1 MMNLELR
8 VNGEAVVKMEIN
20 ATLLSQILQL
30 KVSPAAAA
38 EPAKSS
44 PLTEAQAEE
53 LLSLVD
59 EKCVEFLKRI
69 AANQGV
75 LTWGET
81 KALFNIKDWDAFTAG
96 PGKTL
101 ARAVRHIL
109 HDKSARL
116 IWRIEH
122 EWEGL
127 EKGEDEVCMLHVD
140 GAALQAL
147 REAAGLGA

>member
-44 PLTEAQAEE
+44 PLTKAQAEE
-53 LLSLVD
+53 LLSHVD
-59 EKCVEFLKRI
+59 EKSAEFLRRI
-69 AANQGV
+69 AANKGV

-81 KALFNIKDWDAFTAG
+81 KALFKIRDWEAFTSG
-96 PGKTL
+96 PGKSL
-101 ARAVRHIL
+101 AQAARHIL
-109 HDKSARL
+109 RDRSARL
-116 IWRIEH
+116 VWRIEH

-140 GAALQAL
+140 GPALQAL
-147 REAAGLGA
+147 REAAGLAA

>member
-1 MMNLELR
+1 MMNLELL

-20 ATLLSQILQL
+20 TTLLSQLLQL
-30 KVSPAAAA
+30 KVSPAGAA
-38 EPAKSS
+38 ELAKSS
-44 PLTEAQAEE
+44 PLTKAQAEA
-53 LLSLVD
+53 LLSQVD
-59 EKCVEFLKRI
+59 KKCAEFLKRV

-81 KALFNIKDWDAFTAG
+81 KALFNVKDWDAFTSG

-101 ARAVRHIL
+101 ARATRHVL

-116 IWRIEH
+116 VWRIEH

-147 REAAGLGA
+147 REATGSGA

>member
-1 MMNLELR
+1 MISLELL

-20 ATLLSQILQL
+20 ANLLSQIFQL
-30 KVSPAAAA
+30 NVSPAGAA

-44 PLTEAQAEE
+44 PLTKAQAET
-53 LLSLVD
+53 LLSQVD
-59 EKCVEFLKRI
+59 EKCADFLKRV

-81 KALFNIKDWDAFTAG
+81 KALFHIKDWDAFASG

-101 ARAVRHIL
+101 ARAVRHVL

-116 IWRIEH
+116 VWRTEH

-147 REAAGLGA
+147 REATGSGA

>member
-1 MMNLELR
+1 MISLELL

-20 ATLLSQILQL
+20 ANLLSQIFQL
-30 KVSPAAAA
+30 NASPAGAA

-44 PLTEAQAEE
+44 PLTKAQAET
-53 LLSLVD
+53 LLSQVD
-59 EKCVEFLKRI
+59 EKCADFLKRV

-81 KALFNIKDWDAFTAG
+81 KALFHIKDWDAFASG

-116 IWRIEH
+116 VWRTEH

-147 REAAGLGA
+147 REATGSGA

>member
-1 MMNLELR
+1 MNLELR
-8 VNGEAVVKMEIN
+8 MNGEAVVKMEIN
-20 ATLLSQILQL
+20 ATLLSQLLQA
-30 KVSPAAAA
+30 KASAAGA

-44 PLTEAQAEE
+44 PLTREQAEA
-53 LLSLVD
+53 LLAHVD
-59 EKCVEFLKRI
+59 ERCAEFLGRI
-69 AANQGV
+69 AANQGE

-81 KALFNIKDWDAFTAG
+81 KALFKIADWAAFASG
-96 PGKTL
+96 PGKSL

-109 HDKSARL
+109 QDKSARL
-116 IWRIEH
+116 VWRMEH

-147 REAAGLGA
+147 REATGAQA

>member
-1 MMNLELR
+1 MMNLELL

-20 ATLLSQILQL
+20 ATLLSQLLRL
-30 KVSPAAAA
+30 KVSPTGGA

-44 PLTEAQAEE
+44 PLTKAQAEA
-53 LLSLVD
+53 LLAQVD
-59 EKCVEFLKRI
+59 EKCADFLKRV

-81 KALFNIKDWDAFTAG
+81 KALFHVKDWDAFTSG

-109 HDKSARL
+109 QDKSARL
-116 IWRIEH
+116 VWRIEH

-127 EKGEDEVCMLHVD
+127 EKGEDEVCMLHID

-147 REAAGLGA
+147 REATGSGA